1 MSSSAGDAGSSSA
14 EATNFEDYNTTS
26 SYSGYDEAGIST
38 PTLHTNLLVLL
49 VMMKQ
54 EQQHHLMLLIL

>member
-38 PTLHTNLLVLL
+38 PTSAYESIGTTGYR
-49 VMMKQ
+49 
-54 EQQHHLMLLIL
+54 